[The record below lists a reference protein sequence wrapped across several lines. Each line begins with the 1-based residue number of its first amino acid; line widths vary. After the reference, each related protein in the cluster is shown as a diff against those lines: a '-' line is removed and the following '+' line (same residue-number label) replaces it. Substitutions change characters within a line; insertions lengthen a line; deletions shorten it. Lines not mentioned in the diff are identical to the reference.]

1 MRRVNSKPQSSSR
14 ESGVPRYVALALVA
28 SIAFMLCLTIN
39 YRAFCEMSR
48 EVNENQNLSG
58 QIQDLTNENLALQ
71 EEIHNLKTDSAVI
84 RREARRLG
92 LIDGSEQSPVPA
104 AR

>member
-1 MRRVNSKPQSSSR
+1 MRRVNSKPQSKK
-14 ESGVPRYVALALVA
+14 ELGVPRYAALAIVA

-39 YRAFCEMSR
+39 YRAFCDMSR

-71 EEIHNLKTDSAVI
+71 DEIHNLKTDSAVI

-92 LIDGSEQSPVPA
+92 IIDGSEQSLVPA
-104 AR
+104 TK

>member
-1 MRRVNSKPQSSSR
+1 MRRVNRKPQSR
-14 ESGVPRYVALALVA
+14 KESGVPRYAGLAIVA

-48 EVNENQNLSG
+48 EVNENQTLSG

-71 EEIHNLKTDSAVI
+71 DEIHNLKTDSAVI
-84 RREARRLG
+84 RREAKRLG
-92 LIDGSEQSPVPA
+92 IIDGSEQSLVPTSK
-104 AR
+104 

>member
-1 MRRVNSKPQSSSR
+1 MRRTKPQPTVSGTSR
-14 ESGVPRYVALALVA
+14 YAALAIVA

-39 YRAFCEMSR
+39 YRAFNEMTR
-48 EVNENQNLSG
+48 EVDENQSLTY
-58 QIQDLTNENLALQ
+58 QIQNLTNENLALQ

-92 LIDGSEQSPVPA
+92 LDDGSEQSPGA
-104 AR
+104 DR